1 MSAPVGTSAIVLLID
16 DESSDL
22 LEASRTVTMAGH
34 IAMTCSDAQSAI
46 ELAHRSHPDLII
58 SDINLGV
65 ESGLDLC
72 HRIKSEAGLS
82 DVPVIFLSGA
92 HIPDVVRRA
101 HAAGG
106 TYYIRKPFDPEVLLE
121 MIEKALWMPQ
131 LVQNQVQVQNEV
143 QLQS

>member
-1 MSAPVGTSAIVLLID
+1 MSAPLRSPAVILLID
-16 DESSDL
+16 DESADL

-34 IAMTCSDAQSAI
+34 TALTCSDAQGAVDV
-46 ELAHRSHPDLII
+46 ARRSHPDLII
-58 SDINLGV
+58 SDINLGT

-72 HRIKSEAGLS
+72 HRIKSEAGLA
-82 DVPVIFLSGA
+82 DIPVIFLSGA

-121 MIEKALWMPQ
+121 MVEKALWMPQ
-131 LVQNQVQVQNEV
+131 LVQHQM
-143 QLQS
+143 QLQG